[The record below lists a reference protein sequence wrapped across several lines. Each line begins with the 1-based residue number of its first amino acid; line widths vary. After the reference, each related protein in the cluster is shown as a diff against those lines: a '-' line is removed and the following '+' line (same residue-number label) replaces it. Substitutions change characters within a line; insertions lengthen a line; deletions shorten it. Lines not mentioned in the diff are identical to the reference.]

1 LWQYFMVMLIAAA
14 VCLLALV
21 AVTAVSVEFDVG
33 IAAQQQQKQTTQQ
46 KKRTQQYSDVASQP
60 KWAKHEKLVG
70 HHVAGNR
77 GILDCSGSV
86 PWHVSKSTDAAHE
99 RALAQSFQ
107 QYLHAR
113 QYNCT
118 ADTHLIQYIHDYGI
132 GSAVNEGALWLLKAL
147 SVDHIYR
154 PTDHWLWAARNA
166 KQCTSHYRSL
176 DCFYDSIS
184 PCGTGVARAAGSGA
198 VKKMISEAQAVTAT
212 AAAAASTV
220 VFTPPQHSDVTG
232 CELAAAAHRSP
243 EWVFY
248 QVWPTQLN
256 NVQ

>member
-1 LWQYFMVMLIAAA
+1 MPMLNLIAAA
-14 VCLLALV
+14 VCLLAIV

-33 IAAQQQQKQTTQQ
+33 IAAQEQQKQTTQQ
-46 KKRTQQYSDVASQP
+46 KKRTVQQYSDVAAQP

-70 HHVAGNR
+70 HHAAGNR
-77 GILDCSGSV
+77 RILDCSEGK
-86 PWHVSKSTDAAHE
+86 PWHVSKSADAAHE

-107 QYLHAR
+107 QYLQAR

-118 ADTHLIQYIHDYGI
+118 ADTLMIQYIHDYGI

-154 PTDHWLWAARNA
+154 PTDHWLWSARNA

-184 PCGTGVARAAGSGA
+184 PCGTGVARAAGSAA
-198 VKKMISEAQAVTAT
+198 VQTTISEAQEVT
-212 AAAAASTV
+212 AAAAAAAAAAV
-220 VFTPPQHSDVTG
+220 VFTPPQHSAVTG
-232 CELAAAAHRSP
+232 CELAAAAQRSP

-248 QVWPTQLN
+248 QV
-256 NVQ
+256 